1 MQTRFRIARLVA
13 YLLVWVL
20 LLGAAAKASA
30 APAPAQ
36 ELTVAQYLSELRT
49 ASDVLN
55 GKDVDAI
62 HKLRSALPSMWIV
75 RTRVQ
80 RFEVQTDWLV
90 SALLMEEKDPK
101 ANAQQLQ
108 EHRQHLAALIETAE
122 ELAAPD
128 TEQDLQ
134 GSRAKAERILSAPE
148 FQGSH
153 EPSWLDKL
161 KAKIRDWIARQ
172 LEKIFSRV
180 GIPASVGNV
189 VAWVLLALVGGL
201 LALWTVRAL
210 IARASRAE
218 MDLSGAA
225 PAGKDW
231 RYWAAEARSAAG
243 RGDYRSAI
251 HAVYW
256 ASVGQLEE
264 SGMLPVDRSRTPRES
279 LRLMPQAKPA
289 FAPFSDLTRR
299 FEMTWYGYYPATE
312 VDWNEAMQ
320 KLESIRCLNSSM
332 PATAG

>member
-1 MQTRFRIARLVA
+1 
-13 YLLVWVL
+13 L
-20 LLGAAAKASA
+20 LLGTATKAADS
-30 APAPAQ
+30 PAPSQ

-49 ASDVLN
+49 ASNVLN

-62 HKLRSALPSMWIV
+62 RKVRLALPSAWIV
-75 RTRVQ
+75 RTRSQ
-80 RFEVQTDWLV
+80 RFEVQTDWLAT
-90 SALLMEEKDPK
+90 ALLMEEKDPK

-128 TEQDLQ
+128 TGPDLQ
-134 GSRAKAERILSAPE
+134 GSHAKAERILSAPE

-161 KAKIRDWIARQ
+161 KGKIRDWISSQ
-172 LEKIFSRV
+172 LEKLFSRLGV
-180 GIPASVGNV
+180 PASVGNV
-189 VAWVLLALVGGL
+189 IAWILLVLVGGL

-210 IARASRAE
+210 IARVSRAE
-218 MDLSGAA
+218 MDLRGAV

-231 RYWAAEARSAAG
+231 RYWAAEARSAAA

-256 ASVGQLEE
+256 ASVAQLEE
-264 SGMLPVDRSRTPRES
+264 SSELPIDRSRTPRES
-279 LRLMPQAKPA
+279 LRLMPQAKPV

-312 VDWNEAMQ
+312 GDWNEAMQ
-320 KLESIRCLNSSM
+320 KLESIRCQSSSM
-332 PATAG
+332 AATADS